1 MSGKRSEEYKWTKSP
16 FSVWRRSHSHSLLS
30 LSPTIPTLSL
40 PPFFASLCVLLLLGL
55 FSFTIFLS
63 SHSPFQLLFFFNF
76 HKHCHLFPYL
86 KKIYGLNFEVLRLD
100 LCLEMGFRVLSL
112 PFMFFSLLW
121 PSKFGFDAP
130 QKLILM
136 FTCATRCFLMLPTFN
151 PDFFFV
157 LWCQKLLQSLM

>member
-1 MSGKRSEEYKWTKSP
+1 MGSEVRSINEQ
-16 FSVWRRSHSHSLLS
+16 SLLS
-30 LSPTIPTLSL
+30 VSGAVHILTLFYLFLPPYQLTLSL
-40 PPFFASLCVLLLLGL
+40 LSSLLCACFFFSVCSLLL
-55 FSFTIFLS
+55 SFYLLTHLS
-63 SHSPFQLLFFFNF
+63 NSFFFFNF

>member
-1 MSGKRSEEYKWTKSP
+1 MNKVSFQCLAP
-16 FSVWRRSHSHSLLS
+16 FTFSLSSISFSHHTNS
-30 LSPTIPTLSL
+30 LSPSFLRFSVRASSSRFVLFYYLSIFSLTFPT
-40 PPFFASLCVLLLLGL
+40 P
-55 FSFTIFLS
+55 
-63 SHSPFQLLFFFNF
+63 FFFNF